1 MPDTETIEAPPPEL
15 LERLTAGLDRVAP
28 LPKSKE
34 PAPVQTTPVQT
45 ETVKT
50 ETVTTPEIKPEDRP
64 LPSFIEKKGEPPTP
78 EVKPD
83 DWPEK
88 LPGVTDEKE
97 QRKWTEWRRQYGE
110 RGTQLEQLKSEL
122 ETTKKRTGYDDPEVK
137 SKIESLENENKKYKE
152 TFDKVYV
159 EQSDWFQS
167 TFSKPLE
174 QLRGQAQDIVKE
186 VEGNPEVVDKLLAL
200 KGKAYWE
207 ELDKVTSNLPEAA
220 KISLTQIVNAIRG
233 GEKNRDEVLSKSK
246 EAAIELRK
254 SEFQNQRVA
263 LEKQSAEHKQI
274 YHDLITE
281 MREKHGLEV
290 LQRTTN
296 PKEGWWNTD
305 IVDKIE
311 KGSEDTLFNNQ
322 DPRKLQAAVIL
333 GYAADTYRDMWIRE
347 HELRLKEQKQS
358 ADIRQAEPNL
368 EESGGMSP
376 TDNDNDLKKP
386 LGSVFRKLLEQQR
399 QG

>member
-1 MPDTETIEAPPPEL
+1 MPDTETVEAPPPEL

-34 PAPVQTTPVQT
+34 LAPVQTTPVQT

-64 LPSFIEKKGEPPTP
+64 LPSFIEKKGEPPPP
-78 EVKPD
+78 EVKSD
-83 DWPEK
+83 DWPEELTGEKDPKKQADYKKWRTQYKERGDK
-88 LPGVTDEKE
+88 LSLLEKE
-97 QRKWTEWRRQYGE
+97 NVDLKSKGQIDPAKEAE
-110 RGTQLEQLKSEL
+110 IEQL
-122 ETTKKRTGYDDPEVK
+122 RTQ
-137 SKIESLENENKKYKE
+137 NKKYQD

-159 EQSDWFQS
+159 EQSDWFQN

-207 ELDKVTSNLPEAA
+207 ELDKVTSDLPEAA

-233 GEKNRDEVLSKSK
+233 GEKNRDDVLSKSK
-246 EAAIELRK
+246 EAAVELRK
-254 SEFQNQRVA
+254 SEFQNQRQS
-263 LEKQSAEHKQI
+263 LEKQTTEQKQVFD
-274 YHDLITE
+274 DLITE
-281 MREKHGLEV
+281 MREKHKLEV
-290 LQRTTN
+290 LTPTTD
-296 PKEGWWNTD
+296 PKEDWWNTD
-305 IVDKIE
+305 VVQKITN
-311 KGSEDTLFNNQ
+311 GSRDVLFNNQ
-322 DPRKLQAAVIL
+322 DVRKLQAAVIL
-333 GYAADTYRDMWIRE
+333 GFAADQYRDMWIRE

-376 TDNDNDLKKP
+376 TANDDDLKKP

-399 QG
+399 AG